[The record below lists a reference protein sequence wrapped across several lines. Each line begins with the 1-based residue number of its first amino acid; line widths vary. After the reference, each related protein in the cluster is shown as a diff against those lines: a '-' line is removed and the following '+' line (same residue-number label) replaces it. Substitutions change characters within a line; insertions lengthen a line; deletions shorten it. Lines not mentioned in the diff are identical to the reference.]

1 MGYAKTMHNYF
12 SVVLGELVMLVLQ
25 SERDSLPTILSHL
38 VGRVVAEIAVL
49 VLHWVTTD
57 HQFDRVV
64 QDR

>member
-1 MGYAKTMHNYF
+1 MGYDKTMHNYF

-25 SERDSLPTILSHL
+25 SERDSLPTMLSHL
-38 VGRVVAEIAVL
+38 VGRVVVEVAVL
-49 VLHWVTTD
+49 VLHWVTD

>member
-1 MGYAKTMHNYF
+1 MHNYL

-25 SERDSLPTILSHL
+25 SERDSLPTMLSHL
-38 VGRVVAEIAVL
+38 VGRVVAEVAVL
-49 VLHWVTTD
+49 VLHCVTD